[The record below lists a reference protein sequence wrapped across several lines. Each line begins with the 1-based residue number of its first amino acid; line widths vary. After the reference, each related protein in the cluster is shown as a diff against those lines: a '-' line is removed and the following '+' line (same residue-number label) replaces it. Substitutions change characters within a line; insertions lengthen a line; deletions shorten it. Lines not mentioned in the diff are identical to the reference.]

1 MSHYAKLVDGTVEAV
16 LVGDPSLSDA
26 DGLQFMIDTFGGTWI
41 QTSYNNKI
49 RYNYAGIGYTYDV
62 EADAFIPP
70 KPNCNHDELTL
81 NTINYRWEC
90 ANNEHQIPPK

>member
-70 KPNCNHDELTL
+70 KPNCNHYELTL

-90 ANNEHQIPPK
+90 ANNEHQAPPK